1 MGIATDLSYSFPPSN
16 VLQRSVRVVT
26 SSRAGSW
33 VLARLLP
40 VLDRAVAR
48 LTRGRTTATAELS
61 ALPVLVVTTT
71 GRRSGKRRPTQLIGI
86 PMTGDGLALQGTN
99 FGQASTP
106 TWALNLEADPRATVA
121 YGDVTLGVVARPAGE
136 RERAE
141 VLATAAE
148 LYVGYG
154 KYVSRISARHV
165 RVFVLETATDAATDP
180 AT

>member
-1 MGIATDLSYSFPPSN
+1 MGIATDLSYSFARPN

-33 VLARLLP
+33 MLARLLP

-61 ALPVLVVTTT
+61 GLPVLVVTTT

-86 PMTGDGLALQGTN
+86 PMADDGLALLGTN
-99 FGQASTP
+99 FGQAATP
-106 TWALNLEADPRATVA
+106 TWALNLEAEPRATVA
-121 YGDVTLGVVARPAGE
+121 YGGVTLGVVARPATEG
-136 RERAE
+136 ERAE

-154 KYVSRISARHV
+154 KYVNRVSGRHV
-165 RVFVLETATDAATDP
+165 RIFVLGTATDP